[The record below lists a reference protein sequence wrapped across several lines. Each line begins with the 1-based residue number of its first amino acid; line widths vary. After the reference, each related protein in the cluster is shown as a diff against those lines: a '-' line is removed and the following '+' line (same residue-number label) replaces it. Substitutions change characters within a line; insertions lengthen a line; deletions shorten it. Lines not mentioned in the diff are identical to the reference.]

1 MEGCKADMKGGGGST
16 PVEVIRPE
24 RRWIDQVYNIF
35 RWGKGGG
42 GGGGGRGMVEELVKA
57 VRCEGGVYFM

>member
-42 GGGGGRGMVEELVKA
+42 GDGRRAGKGSAM
-57 VRCEGGVYFM
+57 